1 MLVFLGNQIFDSIKS
16 HPRVTPSSEK
26 VNLETTLS
34 QGTNL
39 NVNKIDSK
47 KQASLEKL
55 VEDLNEDKFF
65 GAYLAVK
72 NEKLVLATRFGVAN
86 AKIGNVFRLNSPFVI
101 GDLQTLYNNAMLLK
115 LVQDSKI
122 DLDEDVRSYLPE
134 LKMERKITVRD
145 LLFNKVSVFVKSK
158 YLNEFETPDFL
169 RKIKKSNSKDSVLAN
184 DFIKGKIISK
194 VDNMTYADAFESL
207 ITEKMGLTNSR
218 VITSNSLWTNDVLS
232 YKYMIENKLPVQ
244 KDEIDI
250 KTIQNSNYTIRMSLS
265 DLALSTNKM
274 LKSSYLN
281 KKMAKLYKK
290 SMPSSYKQSNGYL
303 LSTSKS
309 GQYIKIKT
317 DSSGKN
323 MLIVASNFP
332 NKKMLLNTLLKRLQV
347 IVY

>member
-1 MLVFLGNQIFDSIKS
+1 MRSKKTIWQLILLVILVCATIVLVFLGNQIFDSIKS

-169 RKIKKSNSKDSVLAN
+169 RKN
-184 DFIKGKIISK
+184 
-194 VDNMTYADAFESL
+194 
-207 ITEKMGLTNSR
+207 
-218 VITSNSLWTNDVLS
+218 
-232 YKYMIENKLPVQ
+232 
-244 KDEIDI
+244 
-250 KTIQNSNYTIRMSLS
+250 
-265 DLALSTNKM
+265 
-274 LKSSYLN
+274 
-281 KKMAKLYKK
+281 
-290 SMPSSYKQSNGYL
+290 
-303 LSTSKS
+303 
-309 GQYIKIKT
+309 
-317 DSSGKN
+317 
-323 MLIVASNFP
+323 
-332 NKKMLLNTLLKRLQV
+332 
-347 IVY
+347 